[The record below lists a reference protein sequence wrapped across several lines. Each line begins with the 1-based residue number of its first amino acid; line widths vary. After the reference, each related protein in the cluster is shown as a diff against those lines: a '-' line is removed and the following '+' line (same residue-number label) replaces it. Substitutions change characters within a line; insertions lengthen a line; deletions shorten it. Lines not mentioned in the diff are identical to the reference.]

1 MSTVIRAK
9 LSDDNPYWISK
20 HRYYELKHFCLQ
32 YTEWKKLYSAGV
44 STIKSPKFF
53 RGGNSKNIFDPV
65 GDAAARIEIF
75 SRHMKMVEQTAI
87 ETDPELYSYILR
99 SVTEGCSYVALRTY
113 LGIPCGRDYFYERY
127 RKFFW
132 LLDRVRE

>member
-1 MSTVIRAK
+1 MSTTIRAK
-9 LSDDNPYWISK
+9 LSEDNPYWISK

-32 YTEWKKLYSAGV
+32 YPEWKKLYSAGV
-44 STIKSPKFF
+44 NTMKSPNFS
-53 RGGNSKNIFDPV
+53 RVGNSGNASDPV
-65 GDAAARIEIF
+65 GEAAARVEIF
-75 SRHMKMVEQTAI
+75 SRRMKMVEQTAI

-99 SVTEGCSYVALRTY
+99 CVTEGCSYVALRTY

-132 LLDRVRE
+132 LLDRARG